1 MDKIPFTVY
10 DFFAYLSSGA
20 VLVAT
25 ADYIWGLGLL
35 ANKEVSP
42 ILGVALI
49 ILAYVTGHIIAHF
62 SSWLLEQTIVHRVL
76 KSPSVLLL
84 GGEPRWNLFALVFR
98 NYHRPLSK
106 STQQQVREQAAARNC
121 KAKGEDLFQ
130 HAYPIVTSN
139 ERFQV
144 RLDDFRNQYG
154 FARNISFALFTSAVA
169 VCVAYGLGHA
179 VRLRWAIL
187 SAVGGVGMFYRFL
200 KFFRQYSYE
209 LLLRYS
215 ELPNSEVSRNTF
227 AGAQ

>member
-84 GGEPRWNLFALVFR
+84 GVNHDGTCSRWCLGTTTAHFRKALS
-98 NYHRPLSK
+98 SK
-106 STQQQVREQAAARNC
+106 
-121 KAKGEDLFQ
+121 
-130 HAYPIVTSN
+130 
-139 ERFQV
+139 
-144 RLDDFRNQYG
+144 
-154 FARNISFALFTSAVA
+154 
-169 VCVAYGLGHA
+169 
-179 VRLRWAIL
+179 
-187 SAVGGVGMFYRFL
+187 
-200 KFFRQYSYE
+200 
-209 LLLRYS
+209 
-215 ELPNSEVSRNTF
+215 
-227 AGAQ
+227 